1 MVVRITE
8 MMQLV
13 SLEKVIRPHT
23 PLVFLPFHP
32 YTVEPLF
39 KGHKICLVTEN
50 IHVIFVQSV
59 TTDNTLLDLLNSSYP
74 TKAES

>member
-13 SLEKVIRPHT
+13 SLEKAIRPHT
-23 PLVFLPFHP
+23 PLVFFPFHP

-39 KGHKICLVTEN
+39 KGHKICLVTEKYSRN
-50 IHVIFVQSV
+50 LCTIR
-59 TTDNTLLDLLNSSYP
+59 YYG
-74 TKAES
+74 